1 MKRNLFRQ
9 TALGLIALGCLTIAC
24 RHDKHDKLKTPADY
38 LRESEAVLMPAIV
51 DLPDNSPKGN
61 VRVATYYAE
70 GVQKYK
76 AQPKA
81 GTNPVQYE
89 WVFVAPQADLYDA
102 SNKKVG
108 THGAGPFWQLL
119 PTDSLF
125 AQPFSPAKNAPS
137 PDAGSID
144 WLLLKPK
151 VGTTPTGLFAGVEYI
166 QRIATGGEKAPL
178 IPPASATETA
188 DIKYIAVYRFSKK
201 NP

>member
-9 TALGLIALGCLTIAC
+9 AALGLIAIGCLTLAC
-24 RHDKHDKLKTPADY
+24 RHDKHDRPKTPADY
-38 LRESEAVLMPAIV
+38 IRESEAMVMPAAV
-51 DLPDNSPKGN
+51 ALPDNSPKGN
-61 VRVATYYAE
+61 ARVATYYAE

-81 GTNPVQYE
+81 GSNPVQYE
-89 WVFVAPQADLYDA
+89 WVFVSPQAGLYDA
-102 SNKKVG
+102 NNKKVG
-108 THGAGPFWQLL
+108 THGAGPFWQLS

-125 AQPFSPAKNAPS
+125 AQQFSPAKNSPS

-151 VGTTPTGLFAGVEYI
+151 TGTTPTGLFANVEYI
-166 QRIATGGEKAPL
+166 QRIATGGGKAPAT
-178 IPPASATETA
+178 PPASATETA